1 MSSTSPAWTCPRC
14 DRLVPFHV
22 DLCRCGAPRAGP
34 SGANGTDAA
43 DTAAPTTTL
52 TPAGWALLLPL
63 LLLAAAATAYL
74 WPSRTPPPPTTP
86 LIVAGPAPA
95 SAAPAPPAPA
105 VEASAAPPSVSAVPE
120 ETSRGPDSPSVA
132 PVSPFPAADTRSSI
146 EDVVARATSAVV
158 MVETSDSRG
167 TGFFVSPDTLITND
181 HVVGRAASVTVRL
194 HDGSTRTA
202 RVERTA
208 PEVDLAVLR
217 VSGMSTPPQVL
228 ALKSAD
234 QVRPG
239 QEVFAIGSAL
249 GLQSTVTRGIVSARR
264 LAGAVL
270 LLQTDAAINRGNS
283 GGPLLDRDGAVVG
296 VTTLKMGSGAEGL
309 GFAVA
314 ADHVRALLDG
324 RAATTVPSASSGSPQ
339 APLAPGVP
347 AFTNDTSADGQ
358 RTRGQET
365 YARELARLA
374 QQAAQIDTQWARF
387 DRTCAP
393 RVARDGD
400 RPWFSIAGR
409 DTAFASRDGNCPY
422 WLSDMQRMS
431 QDFAGAMQQTNEAA
445 RRAGVYPGTLRDL
458 RRQLRLDW
466 SGFER

>member
-1 MSSTSPAWTCPRC
+1 METSEP
-14 DRLVPFHV
+14 D
-22 DLCRCGAPRAGP
+22 
-34 SGANGTDAA
+34 
-43 DTAAPTTTL
+43 
-52 TPAGWALLLPL
+52 
-63 LLLAAAATAYL
+63 
-74 WPSRTPPPPTTP
+74 
-86 LIVAGPAPA
+86 
-95 SAAPAPPAPA
+95 
-105 VEASAAPPSVSAVPE
+105 PPSL
-120 ETSRGPDSPSVA
+120 A
-132 PVSPFPAADTRSSI
+132 PVSPFPTADPRSSI

-158 MVETSDSRG
+158 MVETADSRG

-181 HVVGRAASVTVRL
+181 HVAGRASSVTLHL

-208 PEVDLAVLR
+208 PGVDLAVLR
-217 VSGMSTPPQVL
+217 VSGMATPPQVL
-228 ALKSAD
+228 PLKSAD

-239 QEVFAIGSAL
+239 QEVIAIGSAL
-249 GLQSTVTRGIVSARR
+249 GLQSTVTRGIISARR
-264 LAGAVL
+264 MAGAVL

-296 VTTLKMGSGAEGL
+296 VTTLKMGSGAEGV

-324 RAATTVPSASSGSPQ
+324 RSTIALSASSGAPQ

-347 AFTNDTSADGQ
+347 AFTTDTSADGQ
-358 RTRGQET
+358 RTRGQDT

-374 QQAAQIDTQWARF
+374 QQAAQIDTHWARF
-387 DRTCAP
+387 ERTCAP
-393 RVARDGD
+393 QTAREGD
-400 RPWFSIAGR
+400 RPWFAIAGR
-409 DTAFASRDGNCPY
+409 TVAYASPDGNCPY
-422 WLSDMQRMS
+422 WLTDMQRMS

>member
-1 MSSTSPAWTCPRC
+1 M
-14 DRLVPFHV
+14 
-22 DLCRCGAPRAGP
+22 CRCGSRRHEASGIGAPA
-34 SGANGTDAA
+34 
-43 DTAAPTTTL
+43 TAPITATPTTI
-52 TPAGWALLLPL
+52 TPSTWALLLPL
-63 LLLAAAATAYL
+63 LLTAGGGLYL
-74 WPSRTPPPPTTP
+74 WQSRTPPPPPSTP
-86 LIVAGPAPA
+86 LIVDEAPVARPTPSQPATVVPA
-95 SAAPAPPAPA
+95 SVQGAAPATTSEATA
-105 VEASAAPPSVSAVPE
+105 VVAGARADAAPPL
-120 ETSRGPDSPSVA
+120 SPA
-132 PVSPFPAADTRSSI
+132 TATDTRLSI

-167 TGFFVSPDTLITND
+167 TGFFVTPDTLITND
-181 HVVGRAASVTVRL
+181 HVAGRSASVTVRL

-217 VSGMSTPPQVL
+217 VSGMTSAPQVL

-239 QEVFAIGSAL
+239 QEVIAIGSAL

-264 LAGAVL
+264 LAGTVL
-270 LLQTDAAINRGNS
+270 LLQTDAAINPGNS

-324 RAATTVPSASSGSPQ
+324 RTVATPSSTASGTPR

-358 RTRGQET
+358 RVRGQEV
-365 YARELARLA
+365 YARELTRLS
-374 QQAAQIDTQWARF
+374 QQAAQIDTQWTRF
-387 DRTCAP
+387 DSTCAP
-393 RVARDGD
+393 QPTRDGD
-400 RPWFSIAGR
+400 RPWFAIAGR
-409 DTAFASRDGNCPY
+409 DTTFNSRDRNCPY
-422 WLSDMQRMS
+422 WLVDMQRMS
-431 QDFAGAMQQTNEAA
+431 QDFATAMQQAAEAA
-445 RRAGVYPGTLRDL
+445 RRAGVYPGALRDL
-458 RRQLRLDW
+458 RRQHRLDW